1 MKQMQ
6 VIKIKSYKVNKT
18 ILMPIMLFILGLL
31 LFTNPKEVTEFFSY
45 IVGAIFL
52 ILGIYKI
59 IIDNKSNNKTSSDLY
74 YSLILILIGLIFII
88 FRSGFEF
95 LIRFVMGLF
104 ILVNGLNVIASG
116 ANTMKA
122 SKSSVISLIIGF
134 VLVLF
139 GIYMIFIENLVFSTI
154 GLILMVYSV
163 IEFISY
169 ITSYIKKVK

>member
-1 MKQMQ
+1 MQ

-52 ILGIYKI
+52 LLGIYKI

-88 FRSGFEF
+88 FRGGFEF

-139 GIYMIFIENLVFSTI
+139 GIYMIFIDNLVFSTI

-163 IEFISY
+163 FEFINY
-169 ITSYIKKVK
+169 IASYIKKVK

>member
-1 MKQMQ
+1 MQ

-52 ILGIYKI
+52 LLGIYKI

-74 YSLILILIGLIFII
+74 YSFILILIGLIFII
-88 FRSGFEF
+88 FRGGFEF

-122 SKSSVISLIIGF
+122 SKTSVVSLIIGF

-139 GIYMIFIENLVFSTI
+139 GIYMIFIDNLVFSTI

-163 IEFISY
+163 IEFINY
-169 ITSYIKKVK
+169 IASYIKKVK

>member
-1 MKQMQ
+1 MKNMQ
-6 VIKIKSYKVNKT
+6 VIKIKSYKINKT
-18 ILMPIMLFILGLL
+18 IVTPIALFILGLL

-45 IVGAIFL
+45 IVGATFVC
-52 ILGIYKI
+52 LGIYKI
-59 IIDNKSNNKTSSDLY
+59 FRDNRGNNKTSSDLY
-74 YSLILILIGLIFII
+74 YSLILILMGLIFII

-95 LIRFVMGLF
+95 LIRFIMGLF
-104 ILVNGLNVIASG
+104 ILVNGLNIIANG
-116 ANTMKA
+116 VNTMKA
-122 SKSSVISLIIGF
+122 SKSSVVSLIIGF

-163 IEFISY
+163 YELIDY